1 MKPLQTVAMGYVVIA
16 LQALQG
22 VRLDPAGDPV
32 AGSGYDLFPDP
43 IGWLLVVLGVGLLP
57 ATLAGGALRISG
69 LLALVVSGA
78 LWFPAVAE
86 QIAAE
91 DPSLGWAA
99 SLPALA
105 FGGLLFHR
113 LAAAAG
119 QAGERTAMTVLQ
131 GLVTLTALV
140 AVLPVLVFGAG
151 WDGLADL
158 AAGSGQLL
166 NLAAI
171 AVLFTY
177 SARPWAGAVDTA
189 APPSA

>member
-1 MKPLQTVAMGYVVIA
+1 MGYVVIA

-22 VRLDPAGDPV
+22 VRLGPDGDPV

-57 ATLAGGALRISG
+57 AALAFGALRISG
-69 LLALVVSGA
+69 LLALVVASA

-86 QIAAE
+86 RIAAE

-105 FGGLLFHR
+105 FGGLLFYR
-113 LAAAAG
+113 LADAARA
-119 QAGERTAMTVLQ
+119 AGERTPMTVLQ

-177 SARPWAGAVDTA
+177 SARPWAGAVEKS
-189 APPSA
+189 APPTP